1 MTTLPLLR
9 CSGSPPPKDRPRA
22 GGLGRM
28 RRALRGD
35 RGSVSVELVIATPL
49 LLMMLLAIVQFALWS
64 HATHIAQAAA
74 SQGLAAARVHGA
86 TAAAGRAGAQRV
98 LDELGREPLIDTSI
112 SASRTAE
119 SVSVA
124 ITGVAS
130 SVIPFLRLPV
140 HAEALGPLERF
151 VPDLTGGR

>member
-1 MTTLPLLR
+1 MTTLPLPH
-9 CSGSPPPKDRPRA
+9 CSGPPRPAHRPRA
-22 GGLGRM
+22 SGPGRM

-35 RGSVSVELVIATPL
+35 GGSVSVEFVLATPL

-86 TAAAGRAGAQRV
+86 TTAAGTTAAQQV
-98 LDELGREPLIDTSI
+98 LDQLGQGPLTDTSI
-112 SASRTAE
+112 TSGRTADSAS
-119 SVSVA
+119 VA
-124 ITGVAS
+124 VNGVAS
-130 SVIPFLRLPV
+130 SVIPFLRLPI
-140 HAEALGPLERF
+140 HAQALGPLERF